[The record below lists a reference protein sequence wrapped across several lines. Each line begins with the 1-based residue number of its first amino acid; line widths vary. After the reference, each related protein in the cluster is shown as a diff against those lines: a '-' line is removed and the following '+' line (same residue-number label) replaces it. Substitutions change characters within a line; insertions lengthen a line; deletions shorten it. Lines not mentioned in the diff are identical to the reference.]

1 MFLNSDCATDR
12 LLVMKTLS
20 PAQVFA
26 LLNEHNIR
34 YGFQTYAGGTVNVWI
49 GENWNRKAQ
58 SNLTCDDMQTV
69 AAWFLKTAT
78 THFPQIAVE
87 RRFKRRA

>member
-1 MFLNSDCATDR
+1 
-12 LLVMKTLS
+12 MKTLS

-34 YGFQTYAGGTVNVWI
+34 YGLQTNAEGTVNVWI

-58 SNLTCDDMQTV
+58 SNLACDDMETV